1 MINLQLM
8 NKAVFDTELTD
19 KEFRT
24 LYLICNYA
32 ALNNTNT
39 IQLHNGWLM
48 DKLNLCERQVRNITN
63 GLDAKGYIKKE
74 VTGTKKNKNANTYTI
89 IEEIND
95 EIIEE
100 MNEEKKLEINCEIN
114 DEIKLE
120 KNCPLKKNIKEIKKE
135 YNNNIYNINNI
146 TLDTSDDDRT
156 FEDYLFNDDEQG
168 SNNVAESEQENEMIT
183 STSGYDINNTKDIT
197 STEELVNDDA
207 TTCDDVEFDNLFVS
221 SKSLNDDCSI
231 FNEDCP
237 KTLSNPNP
245 FPSLND
251 EKWKPV
257 VWDEN
262 AIFGS
267 GERQNVSVDNLS
279 TQGKKSRQEAQE
291 CPQNETEVFQR
302 IYKILEEALGITDV
316 EPFKAKLQEALDL
329 LRQIRPNA
337 NRNAFTRCCD
347 DTIYWYTQNNWDDW
361 DMFSVASDFK
371 RDIERMKRA

>member
-39 IQLHNGWLM
+39 IQIHNGWLM

-95 EIIEE
+95 E

-114 DEIKLE
+114 DEINLE

-135 YNNNIYNINNI
+135 YNNNIYNI
-146 TLDTSDDDRT
+146 TPDTSDDDKT
-156 FEDYLFNDDEQG
+156 FEDYLFNDEDEQG

-183 STSGYDINNTKDIT
+183 STSGDETINTKNIT
-197 STEELVNDDA
+197 STEIVNQDMATYTQDELDEVFDSSNDD
-207 TTCDDVEFDNLFVS
+207 ENIYS
-221 SKSLNDDCSI
+221 SI
-231 FNEDCP
+231 FVEDCP
-237 KTLSNPNP
+237 TLTPQNCATP
-245 FPSLND
+245 PS
-251 EKWKPV
+251 PT
-257 VWDEN
+257 N
-262 AIFGS
+262 AIEAAGS
-267 GERQNVSVDNLS
+267 DETNVV
-279 TQGKKSRQEAQE
+279 
-291 CPQNETEVFQR
+291 
-302 IYKILEEALGITDV
+302 EELPT
-316 EPFKAKLQEALDL
+316 
-329 LRQIRPNA
+329 
-337 NRNAFTRCCD
+337 
-347 DTIYWYTQNNWDDW
+347 DTIKSEQDANKVANTAFDFHNWCSRMNDAEFITSNEDN
-361 DMFSVASDFK
+361 FEDFK
-371 RDIERMKRA
+371 TEIEEMDALMKELKEYGTPQQYKTACNNIQCWYGRNTWNMDINFIAEAGQIKRKYSKVA